1 MADRYKQMGRLPL
14 AQLNLDQCGGPL
26 VNNSV
31 RFVGD
36 FVSVSL
42 TNFEKS
48 LVDAYC
54 ENSWEHHTCGYKCS
68 VRKVCVGGGG
78 HFPQSNASSPVRDR
92 GGDRCARFSTD
103 PVQTCMRLLIVL
115 AGCLICRRTTRHGTR
130 WEFRP
135 ASRVRRSMPGIRCV
149 S

>member
-1 MADRYKQMGRLPL
+1 MADRYKQTGRLPL

-68 VRKVCVGGGG
+68 VRKVCVGVGG
-78 HFPQSNASSPVRDR
+78 S
-92 GGDRCARFSTD
+92 FSTK
-103 PVQTCMRLLIVL
+103 
-115 AGCLICRRTTRHGTR
+115 
-130 WEFRP
+130 
-135 ASRVRRSMPGIRCV
+135 
-149 S
+149 